1 MTVHNLKWNFAGKEI
16 RFGMDLDPA
25 SATDSEMLTAIRVAG
40 YPEFEVVELFSRVL
54 KPGDYAIDGGAN
66 IGFFTLLASVLV
78 GKEGHVL
85 SVEPGVNNLP
95 SLKANIKLNKLTNI
109 EIVPQ
114 PLWSKHELVQL
125 HLCSD
130 GSKNS
135 MAPHDGTRGASLLEA
150 VMLNDYATEEI
161 CPQLRLIKLDIE
173 GAELDALKGG
183 TGFLSDPHQCP
194 YIVMELNIEALPKFN
209 ASIERIRDFMR
220 GFGYSMF
227 MLNFNGALPVYVP
240 RHTTVVPNRL
250 NWNALF
256 STFEDVSRAWPE
268 IWT

>member
-1 MTVHNLKWNFAGKEI
+1 MTVHNFKWNFAGKEI

-78 GKEGHVL
+78 GEEGYVL
-85 SVEPGVNNLP
+85 SIEPGINNLP

-109 EIVPQ
+109 EVVPH
-114 PLWSKHELVQL
+114 PLWSKREAVQL
-125 HLCSD
+125 HLCPD

-135 MAPHDGTRGASLLEA
+135 MAPHAGTRGASLLEA
-150 VMLNDYATEEI
+150 VTLNDYATEEI
-161 CPQLRLIKLDIE
+161 CPRLKLIKLDIE
-173 GAELDALKGG
+173 GVELEALKAA
-183 TGFLSDPHQCP
+183 TDLLREPDRCP
-194 YIVMELNIEALPKFN
+194 FIVMELNIEALPKFD
-209 ASIERIRDFMR
+209 ASVEKIRDFMR
-220 GFGYSMF
+220 QFGYDMF